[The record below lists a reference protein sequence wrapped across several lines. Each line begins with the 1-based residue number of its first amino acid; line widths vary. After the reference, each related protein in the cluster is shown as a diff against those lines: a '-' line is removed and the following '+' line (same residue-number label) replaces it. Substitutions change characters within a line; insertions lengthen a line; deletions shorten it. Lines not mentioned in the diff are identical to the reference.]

1 MPPAPTSHQA
11 ERGAVSA
18 ARDVLASRPVLAA
31 LAVAACAL
39 LLELTPTLARY
50 RLFGKRPAPAPVA
63 AAAPAPSA
71 TVGESTLGLET
82 KTPRAAPGAT
92 ELPVA
97 EASEARALEQ
107 APPVPLLDPSGQALD
122 GFFAALRRTEQKQ
135 TGAITRIAHFGDSI
149 IVSDYVSGTL
159 RRKLQGH
166 FGDAGHG
173 FVLIANAWP
182 AYFHN
187 DVSRYATAGFNVSR
201 IVGPYAADGL
211 YGLGGVS
218 FSTPPNV
225 LSRIG
230 TAESGD
236 FGRKVS
242 RFTLYYLEQPRG
254 GALELSIDGGPV
266 SELSTAG
273 DGVRSKTHT
282 LEVADGAHTLSLQTK
297 RGTSRLFGVVLER
310 GAAGV
315 VLDALG
321 VQGARIRFMDKQDDQ
336 HWADQLQLR
345 SPQLLVYQ
353 FGANESADGFLY
365 PMPDYHRTMRD
376 VLQQGKRAL
385 PESSCLVIGAMDRA
399 AKVGDEIVSLRVMP
413 ELLGNQK
420 QAALD
425 AGCAFFDTWTAMGG
439 ARSMPRWVK
448 KGLGQADLTHPTAV
462 GAEIIGTWIYRALLQ
477 SYSAWTAGVTGRPA
491 TAGAAGS
498 AAAASSG
505 APSATSVRPPE

>member
-1 MPPAPTSHQA
+1 MPPAATETTSP
-11 ERGAVSA
+11 RAVF
-18 ARDVLASRPVLAA
+18 RSRPVAAA
-31 LAVAACAL
+31 LLVAACAL
-39 LLELTPTLARY
+39 LLEVTPGLARF
-50 RLFGKRPAPAPVA
+50 RLFGKRPTHEPSVAVA
-63 AAAPAPSA
+63 AVVPASS
-71 TVGESTLGLET
+71 VGESKLGLET
-82 KTPRAAPGAT
+82 TAPRALPGA
-92 ELPVA
+92 LALAPA
-97 EASEARALEQ
+97 EALEARALEQ
-107 APPVPLLDPSGQALD
+107 APPLPLLDPTGKALD
-122 GFFAALRRTEQKQ
+122 GFFAALSRTEQKQ
-135 TGAITRIAHFGDSI
+135 PGAVTRIAHFGDSI

-159 RRKLQGH
+159 RRKLQAT

-225 LSRIG
+225 LSRVG

-236 FGRKVS
+236 YGRNVGS
-242 RFTLYYLEQPRG
+242 FRLFYLEQPNG
-254 GALELSIDGGPV
+254 GTLELSVDGAPP

-273 DGVRSKTHT
+273 SGISSKTYVVK
-282 LEVADGAHTLSLQTK
+282 VADGAHQLSLQTK

-310 GAAGV
+310 EGPGV

-336 HWADQLQLR
+336 HWADQLRLR
-345 SPQLLVYQ
+345 SPNLLVYE
-353 FGANESADGFLY
+353 FGANESTDGFLY
-365 PMPDYHRTMRD
+365 SMADYHRTMQD
-376 VLQQGKRAL
+376 VLEQGKRAL
-385 PESSCLVIGAMDRA
+385 PGSSCLVVGTMDRA

-413 ELLGNQK
+413 ELLANQK

-439 ARSMPRWVK
+439 AHSMPRWVR
-448 KGLGQADLTHPTAV
+448 KGLGQADMTHPTAV
-462 GAEIIGTWIYRALLQ
+462 GAEVIGTWIYRAILQ
-477 SYSAWTAGVTGRPA
+477 AYQGYGKSTLPA
-491 TAGAAGS
+491 PA
-498 AAAASSG
+498 
-505 APSATSVRPPE
+505 E

>member
-1 MPPAPTSHQA
+1 
-11 ERGAVSA
+11 
-18 ARDVLASRPVLAA
+18 
-31 LAVAACAL
+31 
-39 LLELTPTLARY
+39 
-50 RLFGKRPAPAPVA
+50 LFGKRPVSEPA
-63 AAAPAPSA
+63 AASLAAAAPSA

-82 KTPRAAPGAT
+82 TAPQIAPGAT
-92 ELPVA
+92 ELPAA

-107 APPVPLLDPSGQALD
+107 APPVPLLDPSGHALD
-122 GFFAALRRTEQKQ
+122 GFFASLRRTEQKQ
-135 TGAITRIAHFGDSI
+135 EGAVTRIAHFGDSI

-159 RRKLQGH
+159 RRKLQSS

-187 DVSRYATAGFNVSR
+187 DVTRYATAGFNVSR

-225 LSRIG
+225 LSRVG

-242 RFTLYYLEQPRG
+242 RFTLYYLQQPQG
-254 GALELSIDGGPV
+254 GSLELSIDGAAPT
-266 SELSTAG
+266 ELSTAG
-273 DGVRSKTHT
+273 DAVRSQVHS
-282 LEVADGAHTLSLQTK
+282 VDVPDGSHTLSLQTK

-310 GAAGV
+310 SGPGV

-336 HWADQLQLR
+336 HWADQLKLR

-365 PMPDYHRTMRD
+365 PMVDYHRTMRD
-376 VLQQGKRAL
+376 VLEQGKRAL
-385 PESSCLVIGAMDRA
+385 PGSSCLVIGAMDRA

-413 ELLGNQK
+413 DLLKNQQ

-477 SYSAWTAGVTGRPA
+477 SYSAWTAGVTGA
-491 TAGAAGS
+491 AAAAAAGS
-498 AAAASSG
+498 APAAPAAGAAAASSG
-505 APSATSVRPPE
+505 GASVTSPPPAE